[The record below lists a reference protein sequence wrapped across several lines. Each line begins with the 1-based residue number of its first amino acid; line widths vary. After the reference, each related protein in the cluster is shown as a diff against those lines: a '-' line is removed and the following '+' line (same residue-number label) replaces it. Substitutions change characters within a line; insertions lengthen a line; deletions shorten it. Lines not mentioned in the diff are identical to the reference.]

1 MRKFIFLILLTL
13 TFTSYGQ
20 KGMYRPFKMVIISV
34 DTVTIDK
41 ALFSFID
48 TIQQDHLNGYYA
60 SLKQLEEIANDT
72 TVYPKELMTEKE
84 SKETKLQ
91 TKAELD
97 TLKKYEYK
105 IKQFKY
111 YQTISEYST
120 QVYQFYFN
128 EYPPL
133 STFQLIDK
141 SKISLKN
148 LSHIADSL
156 KAEYVLGFKNIHT
169 ENNNGRLTIKLTTIL
184 YSKKDNKILLEKE
197 TTGNENSYG
206 DMWTCMNPLSCLL
219 ITAVKSSTANVADI
233 LRRRQHR

>member
-1 MRKFIFLILLTL
+1 MRNILFLILLTL

-34 DTVTIDK
+34 DTVTIEK
-41 ALFSFID
+41 SLFSFID
-48 TIQQDHLNGYYA
+48 TIQLDHLNGYYA
-60 SLKQLEEIANDT
+60 SLQQLEELANDT
-72 TVYPKELMTEKE
+72 TIYSKELMTEKQ
-84 SKETKLQ
+84 SQETKLQ
-91 TKAELD
+91 SKAELD

-141 SKISLKN
+141 SHVSLKD
-148 LSHIADSL
+148 LQHIADSL
-156 KAEYVLGFKNIHT
+156 KADYVLGYKNIHT
-169 ENNNGRLTIKLTTIL
+169 ESKNGLLIIKITTVL

-197 TTGNENSYG
+197 TTGDENSYG

-219 ITAVKSSTANVADI
+219 ITAVKSSTENVADI